1 MHNYLVHG
9 EKSGEALCP
18 YDPTYPST
26 ATFYGN
32 FSPYLMMTTLQL
44 QLLL

>member
-18 YDPTYPST
+18 YDPSYPST
-26 ATFYGN
+26 ATFYGKAA
-32 FSPYLMMTTLQL
+32 SLQTLL
-44 QLLL
+44 QTLPID